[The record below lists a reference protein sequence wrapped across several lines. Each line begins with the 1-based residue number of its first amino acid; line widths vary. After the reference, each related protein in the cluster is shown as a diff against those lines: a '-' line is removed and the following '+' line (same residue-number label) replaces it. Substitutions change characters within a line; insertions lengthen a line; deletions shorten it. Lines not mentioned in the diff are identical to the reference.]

1 MNRLRLRGFRGA
13 AGAAWPGQLVA
24 GVVSLGMDKLPE
36 FTRLCLDETAFA
48 DICAAGGD
56 VSGLIGKGHTG
67 AGETHH
73 PLGRGFRE
81 FEGVFGFDQLPYGRY
96 GLDAP
101 GVKTEVTGERHTLAD
116 FVDFFP
122 ALADL
127 SGLAL
132 PPRPKPRD
140 GALKRM
146 RPFETGAEPKGDS
159 RTAPGGPVSA
169 PRKCAPFDCRRPDL
183 RSCRA

>member
-1 MNRLRLRGFRGA
+1 MNRVRWRGFGGA
-13 AGAAWPGQLVA
+13 VRAAWPGLLVA
-24 GVVSLGMDKLPE
+24 GVVCLGMDKLPE
-36 FTRLCLDETAFA
+36 LTRPRLGDTAFA
-48 DICAAGGD
+48 DICAARGD
-56 VSGLIGKGHTG
+56 VSELIGKGRTG
-67 AGETHH
+67 TGETPH

-81 FEGVFGFDQLPYGRY
+81 FDGVFGFDQLPYGRY

-146 RPFETGAEPKGDS
+146 RPFDTGAEPKGDS

-169 PRKCAPFDCRRPDL
+169 SRKCAPFDCRRPDL
-183 RSCRA
+183 RWCRA